1 MRVPCP
7 ELKHP
12 MAMNGFHVDLEAKAA
27 ECRALVALEPPAE
40 RRPSASV
47 PAAPFLAQLLA
58 IKAGL
63 PQTRDRRRAEPDEA
77 THSYTLNMTPPAPR
91 SGRVLSRAM

>member
-1 MRVPCP
+1 
-7 ELKHP
+7 
-12 MAMNGFHVDLEAKAA
+12 MAMHGFHADLEAKVG
-27 ECRALVALEPPAE
+27 ESRALVALEPAAE
-40 RRPSASV
+40 RRTATGA

-58 IKAGL
+58 VKANL

-77 THSYTLNMTPPAPR
+77 THSYEVSMAPHAPR